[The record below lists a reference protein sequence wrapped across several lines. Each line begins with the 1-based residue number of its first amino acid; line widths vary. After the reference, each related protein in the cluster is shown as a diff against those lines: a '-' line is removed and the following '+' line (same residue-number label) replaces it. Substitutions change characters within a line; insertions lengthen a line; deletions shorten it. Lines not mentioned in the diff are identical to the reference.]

1 MDVTHM
7 FSKIIMS
14 NCNGGKDNEIN
25 STQAGILRD
34 VGRTI
39 VHMVSQDGATIEG
52 ACGLIDVMIRTLRVR
67 RVSNFSST
75 NKIPV
80 STVDESANLITDK
93 DVHQCKACGETDTLS
108 PKLWKKRRDCP
119 DVFKNPKFCKCCFD
133 LAKGVPRWE
142 RGTHILRLI
151 RGRGLE
157 HLRRE
162 YYM

>member
-7 FSKIIMS
+7 FSKIMMS

-39 VHMVSQDGATIEG
+39 VHMVSQDGATLEG
-52 ACGLIDVMIRTLRVR
+52 ACGLIDVMIRALSVERI
-67 RVSNFSST
+67 SNFSST

-93 DVHQCKACGETDTLS
+93 DVHRCKACGETDTLS

-119 DVFKNPKFCKCCFD
+119 DDFEYPNYCKRCF
-133 LAKGVPRWE
+133 
-142 RGTHILRLI
+142 
-151 RGRGLE
+151 
-157 HLRRE
+157 
-162 YYM
+162 

>member
-1 MDVTHM
+1 MDATHM
-7 FSKIIMS
+7 FSKIMTS

-52 ACGLIDVMIRTLRVR
+52 ACGLIDVMIRTLRVVR
-67 RVSNFSST
+67 IPNFSST

-93 DVHQCKACGETDTLS
+93 DVHRCKACGETDTLS
-108 PKLWKKRRDCP
+108 PKLW
-119 DVFKNPKFCKCCFD
+119 
-133 LAKGVPRWE
+133 
-142 RGTHILRLI
+142 
-151 RGRGLE
+151 
-157 HLRRE
+157 
-162 YYM
+162 

>member
-1 MDVTHM
+1 MANAAEIPNTLALSPKRRRDVTHM
-7 FSKIIMS
+7 FSKIMMS

-67 RVSNFSST
+67 RVSNVSST

-80 STVDESANLITDK
+80 STVDESTNLN
-93 DVHQCKACGETDTLS
+93 H
-108 PKLWKKRRDCP
+108 R
-119 DVFKNPKFCKCCFD
+119 
-133 LAKGVPRWE
+133 
-142 RGTHILRLI
+142 
-151 RGRGLE
+151 
-157 HLRRE
+157 
-162 YYM
+162 